1 MRILIYGIN
10 YSPELTG
17 IGKYTGEMAPFYA
30 SQGHEVRV
38 VTAPPYYPEW
48 RIDRRYRNRYAR
60 AVENRVQVIRCPLY
74 VPRRPSAFSRL
85 LHLAS
90 FSISSAFPLL
100 SSLFWKPDIVI
111 QIVPTLIC
119 SLQTLALAKL
129 SGAKSV
135 IHIQDYEVDAMFG
148 LTLVEN
154 KSLHRFALWMERLI
168 LKRFDLVSTIS
179 ERMIERAVEKG
190 VQPDKLILF
199 PNWSDIQR
207 YSDVEKDERL
217 LSELG
222 IDFKK
227 KNVLYSGNLGEKQGL
242 EVVIE
247 AARSMKSVKE
257 IHFLIVGDGAAKAV
271 LEKLTKIYSLEN
283 VTFLPLQSSE
293 RFPKLLASVDC
304 HLVVQK
310 YGVADA
316 VLPSKLT
323 NILAIGGNAV
333 ITAEKGTALGTL
345 FASHEGIAVLV
356 EPESVSALQEGIL
369 RALQM
374 QLPND
379 VAKQYARDHLD
390 MRVIL
395 RRYLADIV

>member
-10 YSPELTG
+10 YSPELTST
-17 IGKYTGEMAPFYA
+17 GKYTGEMGSWFAD
-30 SQGHEVRV
+30 QGHEVRV
-38 VTAPPYYPEW
+38 VTAPPYYPAW
-48 RIDRRYRNRYAR
+48 RIDRRYRNRFAR
-60 AVENRVQVIRCPLY
+60 NVEDGVQVIRCPLY

-90 FSISSAFPLL
+90 FSISSALPLL
-100 SSLFWKPDIVI
+100 SSLIWKPDIVI

-154 KSLHRFALWMERLI
+154 KSLHRFALWIERLI

-207 YSDVEKDERL
+207 YSGVEKDERL

-242 EVVIE
+242 ELVIE
-247 AARSMKSVKE
+247 VAKSMKLVNE
-257 IHFLIVGDGAAKAV
+257 IHFLMVGDGAAKAM
-271 LEKLTKIYSLEN
+271 LEKLTKSYSLEN
-283 VTFLPLQSSE
+283 VTFLPLQSSQ
-293 RFPKLLASVDC
+293 RFPRLLASVDC

-333 ITAEKGTALGTL
+333 ISAEKSTSLGSL
-345 FASHEGIAVLV
+345 CSRYKGVAVLV
-356 EPESVSALQEGIL
+356 EPESASALEDGIVK
-369 RALQM
+369 ALEMPQ
-374 QLPND
+374 PNE
-379 VAKQYARDHLD
+379 VARQYARDHLD
-390 MRVIL
+390 MKVIL
-395 RRYLADIV
+395 SRYLHAIS